1 MIGQI
6 RNRFRISVIEHV
18 VIIKVFDFESEMG
31 VSQDTARHSWFVF
44 RPIGEK
50 LV

>member
-18 VIIKVFDFESEMG
+18 VIIKVFEFEMG

-50 LV
+50 RV